1 MLPEDPVPDVRGR
14 EAAGGVGRR
23 AAPAAQVGQT
33 DRQTDLLGE
42 RGHRQPA
49 LLGEGTD
56 RQTALLGVRGH
67 STGHALLELHLA
79 MRKQSA

>member
-1 MLPEDPVPDVRGR
+1 MYVDERRR
-14 EAAGGVGRR
+14 EAWDAVQHRLLR
-23 AAPAAQVGQT
+23 W